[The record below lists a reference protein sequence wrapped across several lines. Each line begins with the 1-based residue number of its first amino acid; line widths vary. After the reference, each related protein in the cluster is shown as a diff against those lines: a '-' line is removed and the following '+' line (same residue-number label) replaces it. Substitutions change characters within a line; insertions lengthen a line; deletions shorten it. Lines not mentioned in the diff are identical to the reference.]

1 MKLTTKSE
9 YALLMLIH
17 LARGKAF
24 PESPVF
30 VRLEDVCK
38 KYSLSIK
45 YAEQQASA
53 LKNSKLVISRRGA
66 GGGYQ
71 LASQPEDIT
80 LAQVIRL
87 MDGALAPIGSV
98 SKYFPSQTR
107 LESEAVVMGVM
118 QDIRDTIACKMEQTT
133 LSDLL

>member
-9 YALLMLIH
+9 YGLLILIG
-17 LARGKAF
+17 LARAQALPG
-24 PESPVF
+24 STVF
-30 VRLEDVCK
+30 VRLETICRENN
-38 KYSLSIK
+38 LSMK

-53 LKNSKLVISRRGA
+53 LKKSKLVIARRGA

-71 LASQPEDIT
+71 LARGPENIDM
-80 LAQVIRL
+80 AQIIRL

-98 SKYFPSQTR
+98 SAHFPSHTL
-107 LESEAVVMGVM
+107 LESEPSVLHVM
-118 QDIRDTIACKMEQTT
+118 QDIRDYVARKMEQTR